1 MFTSEVFKP
10 IVFFVSFLFF
20 LIIWITVGLT
30 SKSEV
35 WQAKSEVE

>member
-20 LIIWITVGLT
+20 SIAWITVEQT

-35 WQAKSEVE
+35 GQAKSEVE

>member
-10 IVFFVSFLFF
+10 IFFCQFLFF
-20 LIIWITVGLT
+20 SIVWITVGYT

-35 WQAKSEVE
+35 GQAKSEVE

>member
-10 IVFFVSFLFF
+10 IVFLLVFLFF
-20 LIIWITVGLT
+20 SIVWITVGYT

-35 WQAKSEVE
+35 GQAKSEVE